1 MWLALVGGLLAVMPL
16 PAQQAELAKGNFLI
30 ASRTLRDPNFIHTVI
45 LLLEYGSEGAM
56 GIIINRPTRMELST
70 MLPEI
75 ESLAQRPDTV
85 WLGGPVSRWQM
96 LVLTRAEQEVEG
108 SRNVLED
115 IYFSASRVVLESLV
129 DEEAEFRVY
138 AGFAGWSPG
147 QLEQEMTRGGWLILP
162 GDAAMVFDEAPD
174 ELWQELVQRADV
186 KWVRRELSADTG
198 EGRAR

>member
-1 MWLALVGGLLAVMPL
+1 VWLALVGGLLAVMPL

-186 KWVRRELSADTG
+186 KWVRRELSAGTG

>member
-1 MWLALVGGLLAVMPL
+1 MVPL

-30 ASRTLRDPNFIHTVI
+30 ASRTLRDPNFVQSVI

-56 GIIINRPTRMELST
+56 GIIINRPTQMALSS

-75 ESLAQRPDTV
+75 ESLEQRPDTV

-96 LVLTRAEQEVEG
+96 ILLMRSEQELEG
-108 SRNVLED
+108 SRKVFED
-115 IYFSASRVVLESLV
+115 VYFSASRVVLESLV
-129 DEEAEFRVY
+129 DEDVEFRVY
-138 AGFAGWSPG
+138 AGYAGWSAG

-186 KWVRRELSADTG
+186 KWVRRELPADTG
-198 EGRAR
+198 ESRAR

>member
-1 MWLALVGGLLAVMPL
+1 M
-16 PAQQAELAKGNFLI
+16 
-30 ASRTLRDPNFIHTVI
+30 
-45 LLLEYGSEGAM
+45 
-56 GIIINRPTRMELST
+56 
-70 MLPEI
+70 
-75 ESLAQRPDTV
+75 
-85 WLGGPVSRWQM
+85 
-96 LVLTRAEQEVEG
+96 
-108 SRNVLED
+108 
-115 IYFSASRVVLESLV
+115 V

>member
-115 IYFSASRVVLESLV
+115 IYFSASRGRPRKL
-129 DEEAEFRVY
+129 
-138 AGFAGWSPG
+138 
-147 QLEQEMTRGGWLILP
+147 GG
-162 GDAAMVFDEAPD
+162 
-174 ELWQELVQRADV
+174 
-186 KWVRRELSADTG
+186 
-198 EGRAR
+198 